1 MTKRSLLVATIVAA
15 ALLICFLLV
24 GPMPDEKTLTKE
36 FYSRNVVN
44 LQNLVSV
51 ARVLPRG
58 TRIEAEEMDL
68 PGGCSADPNCRS
80 AAYATQ
86 ALLNKM
92 RTHVITVNEQCSEGS
107 RCSISITFQ
116 RKGISVSGSGTEL
129 IYDTAP
135 DWGYFKIHPV
145 PGAPEHW
152 YYRHLGD

>member
-1 MTKRSLLVATIVAA
+1 MTKRSLLLAVIVAA
-15 ALLICFLLV
+15 ALLICFLLI
-24 GPMPDEKTLTKE
+24 GPVPDERTLAKE
-36 FYSRNVVN
+36 FYFRNTAS

-58 TRIEAEEMDL
+58 TRIEADEMDL
-68 PGGCSADPNCRS
+68 SEGCSADPNCRS

-86 ALLNKM
+86 TLLKKM
-92 RTHVITVNEQCSEGS
+92 RTHVITVNEQCSGGS

-135 DWGYFKIHPV
+135 DWGYFKIYPV